1 MADVSISQ
9 LTQGTPASNSI
20 VPYSTGSNTLG
31 VPVSAIFQNTNTYV
45 AIGSAISAQYKL
57 DVYHDNFNAI
67 RAVGNNTNSIGIYI
81 DNKAPGARAYG
92 IGSVGST
99 GPSKAGNLTIFD
111 HTAQL
116 PRFNIDSSGNVGIG
130 VNDPLSKLHVN
141 GIVTATGLY
150 APGCVIQVLQAFKSD
165 TFTTQALIANGG
177 EGIPGLSVTITP
189 KSLSSKILVSF
200 SVTCAG
206 VENITQVFFRL
217 RRGSTEIGNAESVG
231 GRTPVMAR
239 DYAFNN
245 NCTSN
250 VSFQYLDSP
259 NTTSAITYQLY
270 TGTEGNNGTI
280 FINRTHND
288 QANTTYGARGVSTF
302 TVMEIAG

>member
-1 MADVSISQ
+1 MADVTISG
-9 LTQGTPASNSI
+9 LSEGLPNK
-20 VPYSTGSNTLG
+20 NT
-31 VPVSAIFQNTNTYV
+31 AIIPF
-45 AIGSAISAQYKL
+45 S
-57 DVYHDNFNAI
+57 D
-67 RAVGNNTNSIGIYI
+67 
-81 DNKAPGARAYG
+81 
-92 IGSVGST
+92 GST
-99 GPSKAGNLTIFD
+99 TYKTFPS
-111 HTAQL
+111 
-116 PRFNIDSSGNVGIG
+116 
-130 VNDPLSKLHVN
+130 
-141 GIVTATGLY
+141 GIVA
-150 APGCVIQVLQAFKSD
+150 ASPGCILQVLQAFKSD

-177 EGIPGLSVTITP
+177 EGISGLSVTITP
-189 KSLSSKILVSF
+189 KSTLSKMLISF

-206 VENITQVFFRL
+206 VENITQVYFRL
-217 RRGSTEIGNAESVG
+217 RRGGTEIGNAESVG

-259 NTTSAITYQLY
+259 NTTNATTYQLY